1 MRIINVKEIQ
11 VSVQVFGP
19 MREITEAQDHQITEA
34 EFVFLNELS
43 FSL

>member
-1 MRIINVKEIQ
+1 M
-11 VSVQVFGP
+11 QVFGP
-19 MREITEAQDHQITEA
+19 MRDKADAQDNQNTEA